1 MVYNWKY
8 ICATPW
14 SLLKCWSPCVI
25 FKNDSNRNVV
35 WCSLSFCLSSLK
47 FSTPRLILGLRAA
60 SVVGFLEGDFFFFFL
75 PLRWLNEEVCNSRRD
90 FIFAWQRWHLRLFKF
105 KTLSSRRCWAEQRDP
120 MWTRGM
126 LKSAWNLA
134 EGFRCQAQQ
143 KGAIELEFARGERT
157 PENTHTHTADERGGL
172 FSNFTSLVSRFFYSI
187 DFLTREWEGSMR
199 PIKDQCLGVLKVN

>member
-1 MVYNWKY
+1 MF
-8 ICATPW
+8 IIFL
-14 SLLKCWSPCVI
+14 SFLLKVQRTTSHFGTESRVCC
-25 FKNDSNRNVV
+25 R
-35 WCSLSFCLSSLK
+35 
-47 FSTPRLILGLRAA
+47 FSRRR
-60 SVVGFLEGDFFFFFL
+60 FFSFFFL

-157 PENTHTHTADERGGL
+157 PENTHTRTHTHGRWERRIIFKL
-172 FSNFTSLVSRFFYSI
+172 HLARLSLLLLYWFP
-187 DFLTREWEGSMR
+187 DTGMR
-199 PIKDQCLGVLKVN
+199 GEHATY

>member
-1 MVYNWKY
+1 MF
-8 ICATPW
+8 IIFL
-14 SLLKCWSPCVI
+14 SFLLKVQRTTSHFGTESRVCC
-25 FKNDSNRNVV
+25 R
-35 WCSLSFCLSSLK
+35 
-47 FSTPRLILGLRAA
+47 FSRRR
-60 SVVGFLEGDFFFFFL
+60 FFFFFFL

-105 KTLSSRRCWAEQRDP
+105 KTLPSRRCWAEQRDP

-157 PENTHTHTADERGGL
+157 PENTHAHTRQMREEDYFQTSPRSSLASFTLLISWHGNERGACDL
-172 FSNFTSLVSRFFYSI
+172 LKTSVWVS
-187 DFLTREWEGSMR
+187 
-199 PIKDQCLGVLKVN
+199 